1 MWILETS
8 SYIIYQMAASAH
20 VNHDNVMKYLQKWP
34 LWKLLHS
41 TPFTTYLIKMAIA
54 KQL

>member
-20 VNHDNVMKYLQKWP
+20 VNHDNVMKYLQKMTSMKTFAQHTFYNLP
-34 LWKLLHS
+34 N
-41 TPFTTYLIKMAIA
+41 
-54 KQL
+54 